1 MIAMHSGPSAIRQVQ
16 GELRDKKKTQH
27 LSTLVKTNSK
37 TICPQTMHQLLDAS
51 QSATEL
57 KCINALIF
65 FITHLL
71 STTEYLSLQVY
82 TDFFCYNFSVI
93 KNNKKYFKKLS
104 VTKTTCALV
113 SLIVI

>member
-1 MIAMHSGPSAIRQVQ
+1 
-16 GELRDKKKTQH
+16 
-27 LSTLVKTNSK
+27 
-37 TICPQTMHQLLDAS
+37 
-51 QSATEL
+51 
-57 KCINALIF
+57 
-65 FITHLL
+65 
-71 STTEYLSLQVY
+71 LQVY